1 MHLRCAL
8 PPAPAYSH
16 ISHPSSV
23 MRLRCRCLSTAIVDR
38 PRARLAL
45 LDAAKLTTRQVPGCT
60 NSSVCLCVLT
70 NASVVRTPEQ
80 RLYNPLFH
88 GACSM
93 CSSYVFEGLGALL

>member
-1 MHLRCAL
+1 MH
-8 PPAPAYSH
+8 
-16 ISHPSSV
+16 
-23 MRLRCRCLSTAIVDR
+23 LRCRCLSTAIVDR

-45 LDAAKLTTRQVPGCT
+45 LGAAKLTTRQVPGCT
-60 NSSVCLCVLT
+60 NSPVCLCDSGAVGLRALT

-80 RLYNPLFH
+80 RLYNPLFR